1 MNATSCNVVDYERTF
16 SWTELTS
23 CTDAE
28 GDKLVTV
35 TQTSDAVLL
44 EGTFYVV
51 VVSPYSMASDEYY
64 RAAPLL
70 QQDFG
75 IELMRT
81 VNVLASTGVHL
92 FIPSII
98 GYQRDD
104 GSYESMC
111 SMR

>member
-1 MNATSCNVVDYERTF
+1 MVDYERTF

-28 GDKLVTV
+28 GEGLVTV
-35 TQTSDAVLL
+35 IETDDTVLL
-44 EGTFYVV
+44 EGTFFVV

-81 VNVLASTGVHL
+81 INVLASTGVQL

-111 SMR
+111 YVR